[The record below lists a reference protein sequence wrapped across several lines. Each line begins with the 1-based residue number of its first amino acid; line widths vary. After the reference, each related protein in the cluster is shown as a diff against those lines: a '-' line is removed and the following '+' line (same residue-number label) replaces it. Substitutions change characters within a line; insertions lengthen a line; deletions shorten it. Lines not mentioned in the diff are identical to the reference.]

1 MEGKELLYSQERIAE
16 RVKTLADL
24 ISRDLEG
31 QEVVLIGVL
40 KGAFIFLAD
49 LVRHLKIPHTV
60 DFVRLASYGSGSVS
74 SGEVTFSK
82 DVETDVEGKAVL
94 IVEDIIDTG
103 ESIAFLQERL
113 QERRPASI
121 RVCALIDKRERRERS
136 VTADYVGFEMEEGF
150 IVGYGLDFNEKF
162 RCLPEIYVIRE
173 GNSDH

>member
-1 MEGKELLYSQERIAE
+1 MEEKELLYSQEKIAE

-60 DFVRLASYGSGSVS
+60 DFVRLASYGSRSVS
-74 SGEVTFSK
+74 SGEITFSK

-121 RVCALIDKRERRERS
+121 RVCALIDKRERRERA

>member
-1 MEGKELLYSQERIAE
+1 MEEKELLYSQEKIAE

-60 DFVRLASYGSGSVS
+60 DFVRLASYGSRSVS
-74 SGEVTFSK
+74 SGEITFSK

-121 RVCALIDKRERRERS
+121 RVCALIDKRERRERA

-150 IVGYGLDFNEKF
+150 VVGYGLDFNEKF

>member
-1 MEGKELLYSQERIAE
+1 
-16 RVKTLADL
+16 
-24 ISRDLEG
+24 
-31 QEVVLIGVL
+31 
-40 KGAFIFLAD
+40 
-49 LVRHLKIPHTV
+49 
-60 DFVRLASYGSGSVS
+60 VRLASYGSRSVS
-74 SGEVTFSK
+74 SGEITFSK

>member
-1 MEGKELLYSQERIAE
+1 MEEKELLYSQEKIAE

-60 DFVRLASYGSGSVS
+60 DFVRLASYGSRSVS
-74 SGEVTFSK
+74 SGEITFSK

-121 RVCALIDKRERRERS
+121 RVCALIDKRERRERA

-150 IVGYGLDFNEKF
+150 LVGYGLDFNEKF